1 MARRDQNLAGL
12 AALGALGY
20 MLRGDS
26 GAATPAVQ
34 QNTGGGPAQTPSPG
48 MLYPDE
54 SSNTTGQYAPAPPMA
69 VPAGSSAGAASSR
82 AALDPRDLEAGMS
95 RGTRR
100 TSMAGAGRGVVN
112 PQQDAAPAMMS
123 PDDMARIRMVGGA
136 RGRTAGSPVM
146 YGGSGPTRGIP
157 NEFVGSDRPDVGERV
172 SGNELTRNLD
182 ALMMGRGPTG
192 LTQLGALAGDAATAR
207 RAQQAYNARAAA
219 RRAAGDLTPEE
230 VAAAKQRIADAASA
244 GGMKR
249 GGKVKTKPAKKMAS
263 GGMTRSS
270 ASKRADGI
278 ATKGKT
284 KGRMI

>member
-20 MLRGDS
+20 MLRGDNTPAAPAAPVAQQNA
-26 GAATPAVQ
+26 GAAPPQA
-34 QNTGGGPAQTPSPG
+34 PSPG

-54 SSNTTGQYAPAPPMA
+54 SSNTTGQYAPAPPTA
-69 VPAGSSAGAASSR
+69 APAGPSAGAASSR
-82 AALDPRDLEAGMS
+82 AALNPRDLEAGMS

-123 PDDMARIRMVGGA
+123 PDDMARVRMAGGA

-172 SGNELTRNLD
+172 SGNELTRNLSNTLN
-182 ALMMGRGPTG
+182 AMAGLSVPGFVGRM
-192 LTQLGALAGDAATAR
+192 TQP
-207 RAQQAYNARAAA
+207 QFNARAAA